1 MKHLESILQVRQW
14 ERMNKIYIVDTNIIL
29 RFLLQDVVS
38 QFNQAKKIFTEAK
51 DGKVKLI
58 IPQIVIF
65 EINFALKKF
74 YNLEKEEI
82 IEKIWQIVS
91 AEHIEVESRG
101 LFFMAIELY
110 RRKSIS
116 FADCFLISKAE
127 AEGADIFTFD
137 QKLKKLQ

>member
-1 MKHLESILQVRQW
+1 
-14 ERMNKIYIVDTNIIL
+14 MNKIYIIDTNIIL

-51 DGKVKLI
+51 NGKVKLI

-82 IEKIWQIVS
+82 IEKIGQIIS
-91 AEHIEVESRG
+91 TEHIEIESRE

-110 RRKSIS
+110 KRKNIS

-127 AEGADIFTFD
+127 AEGAELFTFD
-137 QKLKKLQ
+137 WALKKLQRLNPQ